1 MSEAGPRRE
10 PAVGSS
16 SSLTSSPA
24 SNGASRRTPVIRLH
38 GAPTLS
44 PRPAPKKG
52 GRRASEFC
60 FREPPE
66 YVHLAPPRSTVSTPP
81 PGRKRSASLPHVRS
95 PSPVPPPLARA
106 ARAHHAAQQQQQQA
120 GPGGEDD
127 EEDDEEDER
136 CCHGGDH
143 DHDDDRE
150 EEDEDEG
157 EAGPDGRDTPPPPM
171 ATCPEEPA
179 DSRQQ
184 HRSRLLGTTAADR
197 RKSTP
202 CQPRFLQCRRGR
214 PSLDLTAAQ
223 AAGHITLGSHLE
235 SEIARRRHSVAA
247 TAAGAD
253 KPAATSSDRGL
264 VHGTQATAAKNRLA
278 AAAGG
283 GAPVDALADEAA
295 RRSWLREAS
304 SSDDDDD
311 DDFAME
317 PRTVTPN
324 SSPVMPAP
332 PLTGTRRPV
341 S

>member
-1 MSEAGPRRE
+1 MSEAGARRE

-24 SNGASRRTPVIRLH
+24 SNGASRRTPVVRLH

-120 GPGGEDD
+120 GPGGDED
-127 EEDDEEDER
+127 EDER
-136 CCHGGDH
+136 CHGGD
-143 DHDDDRE
+143 DDDRE
-150 EEDEDEG
+150 EDEDE
-157 EAGPDGRDTPPPPM
+157 EAGPPDGRDTPPPPM
-171 ATCPEEPA
+171 ASCPEEPA
-179 DSRQQ
+179 ADERPQ
-184 HRSRLLGTTAADR
+184 HRSRLLGTAAADR

-202 CQPRFLQCRRGR
+202 CQPKFLQCRRGR

-278 AAAGG
+278 AAAAPA
-283 GAPVDALADEAA
+283 GAVDALADEAA

-311 DDFAME
+311 DFAME

-332 PLTGTRRPV
+332 PVTGTRRPV

>member
-1 MSEAGPRRE
+1 MSEASPRRE

-106 ARAHHAAQQQQQQA
+106 ARAHHAAQQQQQQTRQQA
-120 GPGGEDD
+120 RQQPGGD
-127 EEDDEEDER
+127 EEDDEDEEER
-136 CCHGGDH
+136 RL
-143 DHDDDRE
+143 DDDEQE
-150 EEDEDEG
+150 EEDDDE
-157 EAGPDGRDTPPPPM
+157 AAADGRDTPPPPM
-171 ATCPEEPA
+171 AVCPEEETGGET
-179 DSRQQ
+179 RQQ
-184 HRSRLLGTTAADR
+184 HRSRLLGAATADR

-202 CQPRFLQCRRGR
+202 CQPKFIQCRRGR

-223 AAGHITLGSHLE
+223 ASGHITLGSHLE

-264 VHGTQATAAKNRLA
+264 AQRTQAATKNRV
-278 AAAGG
+278 AAAG
-283 GAPVDALADEAA
+283 ADALADEAA
-295 RRSWLREAS
+295 RASWLREAD

-311 DDFAME
+311 DDFDLG

-324 SSPVMPAP
+324 SSPVMTAASS
-332 PLTGTRRPV
+332 LAGARRPV